1 MNLTKT
7 LSKSDTSLALSI
19 PLKKWRAPLYACLV
33 FATAAWGSL
42 MMLDIISTNQF
53 TFIEPL
59 IFILFSI
66 NFLWVSMAFWTSII
80 GFLLAIFNK
89 DPLTLKNK
97 NTIKKDKQ
105 FISLDNIGSSD
116 AIVKRTALV
125 MPIYN
130 EDPISVAAGIE
141 ATLTSL
147 IKTGEQTHF
156 DFYILSD
163 STNDS
168 IAEQEKQT
176 WLQLKQRLRTA
187 KVNIYYRRRENNHY
201 RKVGNIADFC
211 QRWGSRYDYML
222 VLDADSIMDG
232 KTITGMV
239 KSMQKIPSAGLIQTV
254 PRPVRQ
260 KTFFGRFLQFAAEL
274 HSPLL
279 ASGNSF
285 WQTDTANYW
294 GHNAIMRID
303 AFMENCC
310 LPYLTGQPPF
320 GGEILSHDFVEAA
333 LFKRGQWQVFNITD
347 VVGSYE
353 EVPNNIIDFIIRD
366 RRWAQ
371 GNLQHLRLLKTK
383 GLHAISRFHFLSGAM
398 SYISS
403 LLWLILL
410 SLGTTDAILQALNSN
425 QFFSEPYQLFP
436 NWHIAKPDLIYSLLG
451 VTVLLLFTPKI
462 LAMIVGL
469 IHNTKNFGGPAHLI
483 ISTLV
488 EIIIAILIAPVMMIF
503 HAYFVLSALIG
514 ATVGWKSQ
522 ERNGRAIPW
531 NEAVRHTLLVS
542 LIAIIWGGLAYLYAP
557 KYFWW
562 LLPVLVGLILAAPI
576 IRYSSS
582 TWLGALSYRLG
593 VFKVPCETAAIDVLE
608 SIDSYQNYYSSHSI
622 AYSYEELNHS
632 STPKEQWK
640 KMPIQHL

>member
-1 MNLTKT
+1 MNRAHAKYKT
-7 LSKSDTSLALSI
+7 ELLMTLKI
-19 PLKKWRAPLYACLV
+19 PFKKWRAPFYACLV
-33 FATAAWGSL
+33 FITAVWGSL
-42 MMLDIISTNQF
+42 MMLEIISTNNV
-53 TFIEPL
+53 TLIEPV
-59 IFILFSI
+59 IFILFAL

-80 GFLLAIFNK
+80 GFILGLLNK

-97 NTIKKDKQ
+97 
-105 FISLDNIGSSD
+105 ISLKINAQLISLNKLESKDI
-116 AIVKRTALV
+116 ITKRTALV

-147 IKTGEQTHF
+147 VKTREHSNF

-163 STNDS
+163 TTNND
-168 IAEQEKQT
+168 IAEQEKII
-176 WLQLKQRLRTA
+176 WLQLKKRLRTT
-187 KVNIYYRRRENNHY
+187 NINVFYRRRQQNNY

-211 QRWGSRYDYML
+211 QRWGSLYDYML
-222 VLDADSIMDG
+222 VLDADSVMDG

-239 KSMQKIPSAGLIQTV
+239 KAMQAIPSAGLIQTV
-254 PRPVRQ
+254 PRPIRQ
-260 KTFFGRFLQFAAEL
+260 QTFFGRFLQFAAEL

-310 LPYLTGQPPF
+310 LPYLTGQAPF

-333 LFKRGQWQVFNITD
+333 LLKRGKWQVFNITD

-353 EVPNNIIDFIIRD
+353 EVPSNIIDFIIRD

-383 GLHAISRFHFLSGAM
+383 GLHKISLFHFLSGAM

-410 SLGTTDAILQALNSN
+410 CLGTTDAILQALNSN
-425 QFFSEPYQLFP
+425 QFFNEPYQLFP
-436 NWHIAKPDLIYSLLG
+436 NWHIAKPELIYSLLG
-451 VTVLLLFTPKI
+451 VTALLLFTPKI
-462 LAMIVGL
+462 LAMTLGL
-469 IHNTKNFGGPAHLI
+469 IQNANRFGGPAHLI
-483 ISTLV
+483 ISALV

-514 ATVGWKSQ
+514 VNVGWKTQ

-531 NEAVRHTLLVS
+531 TEAVKHTLLVTMVS
-542 LIAIIWGGLAYLYAP
+542 IIWGGLAYLYAP

-562 LLPVLVGLILAAPI
+562 LLPVLVGLVLAAPI

-582 TWLGALSYRLG
+582 IWLGKLSHTLG
-593 VFKVPCETAAIDVLE
+593 IFKVPSETMSIDVLE
-608 SIDSYQNYYSSHSI
+608 SIDSYQNYYKS
-622 AYSYEELNHS
+622 ANT
-632 STPKEQWK
+632 TPFTQENYQATPEEQWK